1 MRLVRVSRDVFLQL
15 VLLDC
20 AEKTRHTCL
29 TQLHEYW
36 VKPLV
41 GEKFDGTRWLEQC
54 CRGKTLYDSSS
65 VHRAGQVERLAFAKD
80 VLLSSDRKKSAE
92 ARDAD
97 LVERPAFGKAG
108 PESISAWPQLEKTAV
123 SFVAH
128 MAQ

>member
-1 MRLVRVSRDVFLQL
+1 MRLVGVSRDVFLQL
-15 VLLDC
+15 VLLVC

-65 VHRAGQVERLAFAKD
+65 VHRAGQVERLTSVTGD
-80 VLLSSDRKKSAE
+80 
-92 ARDAD
+92 
-97 LVERPAFGKAG
+97 
-108 PESISAWPQLEKTAV
+108 
-123 SFVAH
+123 
-128 MAQ
+128 